1 MTARKTTA
9 RTLPLHLIL
18 LAVGAVM
25 VVPLVYAVL
34 SGFKSTDELSSNP
47 FGLPES
53 LADRQLHRHPRL
65 GGDFWRL
72 LGSSTLI
79 AVGTTVLVV
88 AASALAAFSFARFA
102 FRGREA
108 LFTLFTMGLMFPF
121 AVAVLPLFLLLR
133 SLGLLDNPLGVIL
146 PQAAFGLPMTI
157 IILRAFF
164 RQIPGELEEAA
175 TLDGCS
181 PFGFFWRVLLPMA
194 RPALGTVSVLAV
206 VTSWNNFMLPL
217 LVFTDNTWWTLPDR
231 RPAVPGPVLRG
242 LRPCLRLPRAGDGS
256 RPRLL
261 LGRRASARRRPHRR
275 RHQGLTARHE
285 RTALPTHPHVRSRP
299 MRTHPS
305 ETRRRPRRALV
316 AAGLGAGPPRPSGTP
331 AAHPRRPRPAP
342 RPLLRQRHRQP
353 RTRRRPV
360 QEPCSAASSTRSR
373 PATA

>member
-9 RTLPLHLIL
+9 RTLPLHVIL
-18 LAVGAVM
+18 VAVGAVM

-47 FGLPES
+47 FGLPERWRTGNYTDI
-53 LADRQLHRHPRL
+53 LA

-164 RQIPGELEEAA
+164 REIPGELEEAA

-217 LVFTDNTWWTLPDR
+217 LVFTDNTWWTLPIGVQQFQGQYSAEYAR
-231 RPAVPGPVLRG
+231 VFAYLVLAMVPALAFYSVAERQLVG
-242 LRPCLRLPRAGDGS
+242 
-256 RPRLL
+256 
-261 LGRRASARRRPHRR
+261 
-275 RHQGLTARHE
+275 GLTA
-285 RTALPTHPHVRSRP
+285 
-299 MRTHPS
+299 
-305 ETRRRPRRALV
+305 
-316 AAGLGAGPPRPSGTP
+316 GATKG
-331 AAHPRRPRPAP
+331 
-342 RPLLRQRHRQP
+342 
-353 RTRRRPV
+353 
-360 QEPCSAASSTRSR
+360 
-373 PATA
+373 

>member
-9 RTLPLHLIL
+9 RTLPLHVILI
-18 LAVGAVM
+18 AVGAVM

-47 FGLPES
+47 FGLPEHWRTGNYTDI
-53 LADRQLHRHPRL
+53 LA

-102 FRGREA
+102 FRGQEA

-164 RQIPGELEEAA
+164 REIPGELEEAA

-217 LVFTDNTWWTLPDR
+217 LVFTDNTWWTLPIGVQQFQGQYSAEYAR
-231 RPAVPGPVLRG
+231 VFAYLVLAMVPALAFYSVAERQLVG
-242 LRPCLRLPRAGDGS
+242 
-256 RPRLL
+256 
-261 LGRRASARRRPHRR
+261 
-275 RHQGLTARHE
+275 GLTA
-285 RTALPTHPHVRSRP
+285 
-299 MRTHPS
+299 
-305 ETRRRPRRALV
+305 
-316 AAGLGAGPPRPSGTP
+316 GATKG
-331 AAHPRRPRPAP
+331 
-342 RPLLRQRHRQP
+342 
-353 RTRRRPV
+353 
-360 QEPCSAASSTRSR
+360 
-373 PATA
+373 